1 MSVLDRLH
9 MPRHLS
15 SRVWLLTIPT
25 ALISF
30 ERQQAMPKLPI
41 GILRFAGLPLIAGG
55 LAFAVWAWRNQDAA
69 IRYNGPGARLSA
81 QPATLAGLLVV
92 AGAGLLLRS
101 TALTLYAVAIAAAAA
116 TETIDI
122 DEPRPGALL
131 GRRGED

>member
-9 MPRHLS
+9 MPKHLS
-15 SRVWLLTIPT
+15 SRLWLLTIPS

-41 GILRFAGLPLIAGG
+41 GPLRFAGLPLVAAGVA
-55 LAFAVWAWRNQDAA
+55 LAVWSWRNPEAQ
-69 IRYNGPGARLSA
+69 IRYDGPGAPLSS

-122 DEPRPGALL
+122 DEPRPSELL
-131 GRRGED
+131 G

>member
-1 MSVLDRLH
+1 MLDRLH
-9 MPRHLS
+9 LPRHLS
-15 SRVWLLTIPT
+15 SRVWLLTIPS

-41 GILRFAGLPLIAGG
+41 GTLRFAGLPLIAGG
-55 LAFAVWAWRNQDAA
+55 LALAVWAWRNPAA
-69 IRYNGPGARLSA
+69 TIQLAGPAERVSS

-101 TALTLYAVAIAAAAA
+101 TALTLYALAVAAAAA

-122 DEPRPGALL
+122 DEPRPAELL
-131 GRRGED
+131 GRRSID

>member
-41 GILRFAGLPLIAGG
+41 GVLRFAGLPLIAGG
-55 LAFAVWAWRNQDAA
+55 LALAVWAWRNPEAA

-101 TALTLYAVAIAAAAA
+101 PVLVLYTLGLAAAA
-116 TETIDI
+116 TTETLEV
-122 DEPRPGALL
+122 DEPRPADFL
-131 GRRGED
+131 GGRAGG